1 MNNKRVGG
9 KLWGDVC
16 REWLDLFAQMCVY
29 AWQMDWL
36 SRGKVGRLRK
46 CSIRIGKAT

>member
-16 REWLDLFAQMCVY
+16 REYSENFAKMCVF
-29 AWQMDWL
+29 AWQTG
-36 SRGKVGRLRK
+36 SHPR
-46 CSIRIGKAT
+46 ATKERFANVAYEWARPT